1 MSAKRLCF
9 RLAPWVLV
17 CLALFVLVAAFWPS
31 GQPSYDGQ
39 PLSYWFRR
47 LPLVTGEPNVGYKVS
62 YASGPPPGLADS
74 RAALAAV
81 QAMGTNSL
89 PFLIRKLQGRPP
101 PRPVRLIQRYA
112 GGWPVIR
119 TLWPPPDGL
128 KEREQ
133 AVAGLL
139 VLCPVPDEAE
149 RKLRAMS
156 LDFNS
161 NYWYAAQYV
170 LKAQK
175 DPRVIRDAL
184 SAYKQ

>member
-1 MSAKRLCF
+1 
-9 RLAPWVLV
+9 
-17 CLALFVLVAAFWPS
+17 
-31 GQPSYDGQ
+31 
-39 PLSYWFRR
+39 
-47 LPLVTGEPNVGYKVS
+47 
-62 YASGPPPGLADS
+62 
-74 RAALAAV
+74 
-81 QAMGTNSL
+81 MGTNSL